1 MIFNSL
7 SELLA
12 TSYVLRPA
20 SALIYFPRLW
30 GKVLDRSLCYIYNN
44 IWLMLGTCY
53 LKTAELVGT
62 EMFMQ
67 KYDVSL
73 VPCED
78 YDTERI
84 KSLLPSLLEP
94 LGGLSWVES
103 GMCVAIKA
111 NLVTFARPE
120 EAVTTH
126 PALICA
132 LIELLRERGASRVIV
147 GDSPGGLYN
156 AAFLNKVYNVCGL
169 SDAVEAAGG
178 ELNRNFGQAEAHFDS
193 AKVAHSFTYT
203 AYLDEADAIVDLCK
217 LKTHGMMGMSAAAKN
232 MFGVIPGTMKPEYHF
247 RYPDP
252 ADFARMIVDI
262 DEYFAD
268 KTKLC
273 IADAIIGMEGNGPT
287 KGTPRKIGAI
297 LASCSPHKLDL
308 VCAKLIGLAPDSI
321 PTLGAARERELVPSS
336 ADELKIFGEIDP
348 LVVHD
353 YNNVA
358 VKNSLLF
365 DSKSKLFG
373 KIAKK
378 CLEAKPRVK
387 AGECKGCKK
396 CMEICP
402 ARAIVMKDGK
412 PVIDR
417 EKCIKCFCCQEFCPF
432 GAMKVHRTF
441 IARILNN

>member
-1 MIFNSL
+1 MA
-7 SELLA
+7 EER
-12 TSYVLRPA
+12 YVM
-20 SALIYFPRLW
+20 
-30 GKVLDRSLCYIYNN
+30 K
-44 IWLMLGTCY
+44 
-53 LKTAELVGT
+53 E
-62 EMFMQ
+62 
-67 KYDVSL
+67 YDVAL
-73 VPCED
+73 VPCAD
-78 YDTERI
+78 YDENRI
-84 KSLLPSLLEP
+84 KEALSSLLDPIDG
-94 LGGLSWVES
+94 LGFVKD
-103 GMCVAIKA
+103 GMTVSIKA
-111 NLVTFARPE
+111 NLVTFAKPE

-169 SDAVEAAGG
+169 SDAVERAGG
-178 ELNRNFGQAEAHFDS
+178 ELNRNFSQANAHFDG

-203 AYLDEADAIVDLCK
+203 AYLDEADAIVDFCK

-262 DEYFAD
+262 DEYFAE

-273 IADAIIGMEGNGPT
+273 IADAIVGMEGNGPT
-287 KGTPRKIGAI
+287 QGTPREIGAV
-297 LASCSPHKLDL
+297 LASVSPHKLDL
-308 VCAKLIGLAPDSI
+308 VCAKLIGLSPDSI
-321 PTLGAARERELVPSS
+321 PTLGAAIERGLVPESLG
-336 ADELKIFGEIDP
+336 ELNIFGDIEP
-348 LVVHD
+348 LMISD

-358 VKNSLLF
+358 VRNSLLF

-373 KIAKK
+373 KVAKK
-378 CLEAKPRVK
+378 CLEAKPTVK
-387 AGECKGCKK
+387 KHECKGCKK
-396 CMEICP
+396 CMDICP

-441 IARILNN
+441 IARILNK